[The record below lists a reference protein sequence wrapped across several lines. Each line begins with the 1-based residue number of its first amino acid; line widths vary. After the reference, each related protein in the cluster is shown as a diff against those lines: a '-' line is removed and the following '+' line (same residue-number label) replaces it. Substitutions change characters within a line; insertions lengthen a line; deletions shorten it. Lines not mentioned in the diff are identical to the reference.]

1 MTLEY
6 ANRQL
11 RYWMRVVERLQ
22 ASDASDASDTE
33 KEQEGKRDIPPTPPI
48 ERKGE
53 EEKEHTHTSR
63 ARASVAEVA
72 EECRRIGS
80 DIDPQ
85 YFVDF
90 YDAAKGGW
98 PKDWKAK
105 LRNWTAN
112 TIESGRVKTPPE
124 ERHVESQKELC
135 DRLMREVLEERAKRQ
150 KSWGQGPANLT
161 HSPFHLFR

>member
-48 ERKGE
+48 ERKRE
-53 EEKEHTHTSR
+53 EEKETTTTTTTRVR
-63 ARASVAEVA
+63 ARISSDIPSVEEVA
-72 EECRRIGS
+72 AECRRIDS
-80 DIDPQ
+80 DIDPA
-85 YFVDF
+85 YFRS
-90 YDAAKGGW
+90 YYQGRREGW
-98 PKDWKAK
+98 PRDWKEA
-105 LRNWTAN
+105 LVIWTRNGKQ
-112 TIESGRVKTPPE
+112 SGRVKTPPE

-135 DRLMREVLEERAKRQ
+135 DRLMREVLEERAKRHAD
-150 KSWGQGPANLT
+150 K
-161 HSPFHLFR
+161 